1 MVMPAYKARQTIG
14 ATHRETMAS
23 DIVDEVI
30 VADDA
35 SGDDT
40 MAVASSLPN
49 TFVRVH
55 PKNRGYGGSQ
65 KSCYRIALERGADIA
80 IVAHPGHHYT
90 PKYGL
95 GCLRVETL
103 CRLNMRGLAD
113 SGLFCA

>member
-1 MVMPAYKARQTIG
+1 MPAYNARQTIEV
-14 ATHRETMAS
+14 THRKTMAS

-30 VADDA
+30 VVDDA

-49 TFVRVH
+49 TFVREH

-80 IVAHPGHHYT
+80 IVAHSDCQTT

-95 GCLRVETL
+95 GCLWVGTL
-103 CRLNMRGLAD
+103 CRLKMLGLAD
-113 SGLFCA
+113 PGLFRA